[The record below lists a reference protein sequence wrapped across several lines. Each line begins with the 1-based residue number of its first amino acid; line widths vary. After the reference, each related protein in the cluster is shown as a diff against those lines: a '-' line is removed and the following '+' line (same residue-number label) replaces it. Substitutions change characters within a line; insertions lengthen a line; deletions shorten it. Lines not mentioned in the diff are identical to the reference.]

1 LFSNLKNIIQFFMA
15 FLRVMLRTFL
25 RTFLRAFLSPFG
37 TAAPPQFVG
46 IEIKN
51 FVRVFFGGG
60 GLKIVS

>member
-1 LFSNLKNIIQFFMA
+1 VAL
-15 FLRVMLRTFL
+15 LRE
-25 RTFLRAFLSPFG
+25 FLRAFLGPFG
-37 TAAPPQFVG
+37 TATPPQFVG